1 MASTINASTTST
13 SGLVYIADASGVLQL
28 QSNGVTGLTVGA
40 NANVTVNTVLQTSNG
55 QVEPLVL
62 ATAQTASGTSV
73 NFTGIP
79 SWVKRITVM
88 FTGISSNGT
97 DVLGLRLGTSSG
109 SVATGYFS
117 VYQGIGANGATS
129 GQPAATTFFGLI
141 GGLAASDILYGQ
153 VILTTMGNNIWTIT
167 GTICRDASNDAI
179 YMTSGAVTLSSL
191 LTSASL
197 IWSGSNTFDA
207 GTVNIMYE

>member
-1 MASTINASTTST
+1 METNASVS
-13 SGLVYIADASGVLQL
+13 
-28 QSNGVTGLTVGA
+28 
-40 NANVTVNTVLQTSNG
+40 VNTVLQTPNG
-55 QVEPLVL
+55 RVEPLVL
-62 ATAQTASGTSV
+62 STAQTASGTSV

-88 FTGISSNGT
+88 FTGLSSNGT
-97 DVLGLRLGTSSG
+97 DALGLRLATSSG
-109 SVATGYFS
+109 LVSTGYFS
-117 VYQGIGANGATS
+117 AYQGIGANAATS
-129 GQPAATTFFGLI
+129 ALASATTFFGLI

-167 GTICRDASNDAI
+167 GTVCRDASNDAI
-179 YMTSGAVTLSSL
+179 YMNSGAVTLSSL

-197 IWSGSNTFDA
+197 IWSGANTFDA